1 MSRLHDDQLVRRHEQ
16 RTTRSAAE
24 VEHMQLR
31 GQAGNLVPGAVLLL
45 AFQIV
50 ALEAGALDRL
60 LAPERVAFI
69 VSGLSVALSILLLL
83 VVIRRRALSAAV
95 DQQARGVD
103 QARAVFLAGVGALA
117 GALGADVFVATTRL
131 TGSSGLGGLLGAAVL
146 LAVSV
151 PWL

>member
-1 MSRLHDDQLVRRHEQ
+1 MSRLNDDPLVRRGER
-16 RTTRSAAE
+16 RTTRTPAE
-24 VEHMQLR
+24 VEDVQLR
-31 GQAGNLVPGAVLLL
+31 GQAADLAPGAVLLL

-50 ALEAGALDRL
+50 ALETGALDRL
-60 LAPERVAFI
+60 LAPERVAF
-69 VSGLSVALSILLLL
+69 VASGLSVALSILLLL
-83 VVIRRRALSAAV
+83 VVIRRRALPAAV
-95 DQQARGVD
+95 DQQGRRVD
-103 QARAVFLAGVGALA
+103 QARAMFLAGVGALA

>member
-1 MSRLHDDQLVRRHEQ
+1 MSRLRDDPLVRRYEQ
-16 RTTRSAAE
+16 RTTRTAAE

-31 GQAGNLVPGAVLLL
+31 AQAGNLAPGAVLLL

-60 LAPERVAFI
+60 LAPERVAF
-69 VSGLSVALSILLLL
+69 VASGLSVALSILLLL
-83 VVIRRRALSAAV
+83 VVLRRRALPAAV

-103 QARAVFLAGVGALA
+103 QVRAIFLAGMGALA